1 MTKRILV
8 IDDELQ
14 TLKLIGLMLEKRGYN
29 IIAAHTGSRG
39 LEKAQTQQ
47 PDLIILDIMMPDV
60 DGYEVTRRLRTSP
73 DTADIPIIMFTAK
86 QNLDDK
92 VAGFKAGA
100 DDYLTKPVHPAEM
113 VARVEAV
120 LQRSERKRA
129 AQEPEPSASLIGFLG
144 AKGGTGTTTLAVNV
158 AVALARAVKGQT
170 IALAELRTG
179 MASAAFQL
187 GLPRHQDVSY
197 LLDHPA
203 EEVDAK
209 LVEAQLEEHGSGLLV
224 LSGQIEPPGVAYK
237 MTPDHAVVIV
247 QHLAAQVDYLLLDLG
262 IGLEEVNRQ
271 LLPQCQT
278 IVVTIEPNRVSITLA
293 QALLDTM
300 TQELSIP
307 RHKAALV
314 QIKKNRSGAT
324 FNRSTIEGLL
334 QKELTG
340 AIPPAPET
348 AFKSTEEGIPIV
360 RLQAD
365 SIVST
370 QLRALAEHL
379 IET

>member
-39 LEKAQTQQ
+39 LEKAQAQQ

-60 DGYEVTRRLRTSP
+60 DGYEVTRRLRTNP

-129 AQEPEPSASLIGFLG
+129 AQEPSASLIGFLG

-158 AVALARAVKGQT
+158 AVALAQAVEGQT

-179 MASAAFQL
+179 MASVAFQL

-197 LLDHPA
+197 LLDHPV
-203 EEVDAK
+203 EEVDAN
-209 LVEAQLEEHGSGLLV
+209 LVEAQLEEHRSGLLV

-237 MTPDHAVVIV
+237 MTPDHSVAIV

-278 IVVTIEPNRVSITLA
+278 IVVAIEPNRASITLA

-360 RLQAD
+360 MLQAD